1 MASTVRPIGAK
12 RNVQKAPVN
21 PAALRKTMTRLAS
34 QGHAAINEAV
44 ALRGQLAALQAMTA
58 DAAYGA
64 LSEGFKLRRGLY
76 QRNQVGGE
84 LAPATGRL
92 VEYHPPQVPLGRTK
106 EGPALNWGLLF
117 ARGFLTALF
126 AALLLLPSVASAA
139 TEAQLRTA
147 LVQAHRDVHG
157 KAPGAN
163 RLAVAMAQVGLEVG
177 RGKAVTCNNIGQ
189 IAAPRKAP
197 HCYTKGG
204 FRVRSYPSLR
214 ASAAAYW
221 RLRAVR
227 RALPAFD
234 AGDPVAAAYALKRG
248 GYYTAP
254 AAVYAERMQ
263 AVYREQNR

>member
-1 MASTVRPIGAK
+1 MQ
-12 RNVQKAPVN
+12 NAPVSS
-21 PAALRKTMTRLAS
+21 ATLHETRALLAS
-34 QGHAAINEAV
+34 QGQQAINEAV
-44 ALRGQLAALQAMTA
+44 VLRGRLAALQAMTA

-64 LSEGFKLRRGLY
+64 IEAGLKLRRGLY
-76 QRNQVGGE
+76 QRNQVTSE
-84 LAPATGRL
+84 LKRGPIEGL
-92 VEYHPPQVPLGRTK
+92 VEPVRPRVR
-106 EGPALNWGLLF
+106 EEINWALLF
-117 ARGFLTALF
+117 GRGFLAALF
-126 AALLLLPSVASAA
+126 VTLLLLAPSVASAA

-177 RGKAVTCNNIGQ
+177 RGKHVTCNNIGQ
-189 IAAPRKAP
+189 LAAPKKAP

-204 FRVRSYPSLR
+204 FRVRKYRSLR

-221 RLRAVR
+221 RLKAVR

-234 AGDPVAAAYALKRG
+234 RRDVRGAALALKKG
-248 GYYTAP
+248 GYYTADFE
-254 AAVYAERMQ
+254 VYAARMQ

>member
-21 PAALRKTMTRLAS
+21 PAALRKTTARLAS
-34 QGHAAINEAV
+34 QGQAAIAEAV
-44 ALRGQLAALQAMTA
+44 ALRGRLAALQAMTA

-76 QRNQVGGE
+76 QRNQVGAE
-84 LAPATGRL
+84 LAPRPGRL
-92 VEYHPPQVPLGRTK
+92 VEYHPPQVPLGRAK
-106 EGPALNWGLLF
+106 EGPALNWRLIFGLS
-117 ARGFLTALF
+117 AALF
-126 AALLLLPSVASAA
+126 VALLLLAPSVSHAA
-139 TEAQLRTA
+139 TEAQLRAA
-147 LVQAHRDVHG
+147 LVAGHRNAYG

-189 IAAPRKAP
+189 LAAPLKDP

-204 FRVRSYPSLR
+204 FRVRAYRSLR
-214 ASAAAYW
+214 ASARAYW

-227 RALPAFD
+227 KALPAFD
-234 AGDPVAAAYALKRG
+234 SGDVRASALALKRG
-248 GYYTAP
+248 GYYTADFE
-254 AAVYAERMQ
+254 VYASRMQ